1 MQCYS
6 SLFHFAADFAKEGR
20 EAEKRR
26 GNLVMWHC
34 LSGRSL
40 LVLSRET
47 NCLLFWVNEV
57 GWLLWA
63 FFLREPSSLPGLH
76 IEIIPVLLSGIW
88 VEEGGVCVQFQCWQE
103 EMFSR
108 RLTDSDLL
116 LSLLLMS
123 HSLSK
128 LGIELFLQ
136 CLVLQKWSTR
146 FNLKS
151 NANQIFSK

>member
-1 MQCYS
+1 MPT
-6 SLFHFAADFAKEGR
+6 LHKKGGR
-20 EAEKRR
+20 RR
-26 GNLVMWHC
+26 REESWVMWCC

-57 GWLLWA
+57 GWLLRA
-63 FFLREPSSLPGLH
+63 FSLREPSCLPALH
-76 IEIIPVLLSGIW
+76 VEIIPVLLFGIW
-88 VEEGGVCVQFQCWQE
+88 AEEGGVCVEAQCWQE

-116 LSLLLMS
+116 LSLPLMP

-128 LGIELFLQ
+128 LGVWLFLQ
-136 CLVLQKWSTR
+136 VRGLQKWSTH
-146 FNLKS
+146 FNWKS
-151 NANQIFSK
+151 HADQIYCT